1 MSKRQDN
8 VVQVQFK
15 RERKGIYIGI
25 IGLVL
30 VVFIVILL
38 TCFKINDIEVT
49 GNVHYSEE
57 QIKDYVLS
65 EGYIDNTV
73 LLMLKN
79 KVKPIE
85 DIPFIAKIDIEYE
98 GPHKILVTVYE
109 KAMAGC
115 IEYMDQYVYF
125 DQDGYVLEI
134 SLTKLDDTPCIT
146 GIFFDSMELHEKLPI
161 EDKAR
166 FKTILTLTQ
175 LIQKYDVKVDS
186 IRFTSEGEVVL
197 KYEDIRIELGDGSKI
212 EEQLIDLNRML
223 EPLKGRKGTLDLKD
237 FDTATGTASFRV
249 DTEKNSDS
257 TQDDADSLQEQSSEE
272 GNNTEEGSVTEDN
285 TVENTQQTL
294 DNEVQN

>member
-57 QIKDYVLS
+57 QIKDFVLS

-223 EPLKGRKGTLDLKD
+223 EPLKGKKGTLDLKD

-257 TQDDADSLQEQSSEE
+257 TQDDADSLQEQSSKE
-272 GNNTEEGSVTEDN
+272 GNNPEEGSVTEDN

>member
-57 QIKDYVLS
+57 QIKDFVLS

-161 EDKAR
+161 EDTAR

-223 EPLKGRKGTLDLKD
+223 EPLKGKKGTLDLKD

-257 TQDDADSLQEQSSEE
+257 TQDDADSLQEQSSKE
-272 GNNTEEGSVTEDN
+272 GNNPEEGSVTEDN